1 MDLKIDDDI
10 AAKLRKLLEDEG
22 KDAVVRVRESKIGPP
37 CKAKLVLRL
46 SIDERE
52 DGDVEF
58 NVKAMPFVMNEDLVE
73 QYGENLKV
81 TMTEDQQAFD
91 VKAV

>member
-52 DGDVEF
+52 DDDVEF
-58 NVKAMPFVMNEDLVE
+58 NVKSMPFVMNEDLVE

-91 VKAV
+91 VKSV